1 MDFGY
6 TIIYVENVEAT
17 LDFYLQ
23 AFGFS
28 RKMLHETGGYGELE
42 TGETTLA
49 FANLTMLEEI
59 GKQPKPMDARA
70 PSFEVAFT
78 TRNVAK
84 AMETALAAG
93 AVPVSAPQEMPW
105 GQTVAYVS
113 DINGGLVE
121 LCTPITP

>member
-17 LDFYLQ
+17 LDFYQQ
-23 AFGFS
+23 AFGIA

-42 TGETTLA
+42 TGNTTLA
-49 FANLTMLEEI
+49 FASFSTLEEM
-59 GKQPKPMDARA
+59 GKQPKPMDAGA

-78 TRNVAK
+78 TNNVAK
-84 AMETALAAG
+84 AVETAVAAG
-93 AVPVSAPQEMPW
+93 AGLVSAPQDMPW
-105 GQTVAYVS
+105 GQVVAYVS

-121 LCTPITP
+121 LCTPIAA